1 MSYILDALRR
11 ADSERERGAVPG
23 VHAQPVPLGSA
34 DAVRPPASRTWAW
47 ISLALATLLALLL
60 AWQLMGRDAGP
71 EVPAMPPPLAA
82 TPTPALPAPVP
93 VPVQTAPPPRP
104 TPIAEAA
111 PAPQPVP
118 VPVPVQVAQPAQK
131 PSLPAAATVA
141 AARPRNAASAPAK
154 AVAAAP
160 VGSGL
165 AKLSPAVSASAP
177 ARVPTAS
184 ELPEDI
190 QRGLPTLVV
199 GGASYSQNP
208 ENRMLIINGQ
218 VLREGD
224 KLGPDLTLEQIRLK
238 EAVLST
244 KGHRYRIAY

>member
-1 MSYILDALRR
+1 
-11 ADSERERGAVPG
+11 
-23 VHAQPVPLGSA
+23 
-34 DAVRPPASRTWAW
+34 VRPPASRTWVW

-71 EVPAMPPPLAA
+71 EGAALPPPLAA
-82 TPTPALPAPVP
+82 TPTPALPAPV
-93 VPVQTAPPPRP
+93 QTAPRP

-118 VPVPVQVAQPAQK
+118 VPVPIQAAQPAPK

-177 ARVPTAS
+177 ARVPTAA

-244 KGHRYRIAY
+244 KGHRYRIVY